1 MNIRKPVDFSEMYL
15 SLDMAVAGKYAQMQM
30 YAMIGQAVTTREE
43 KGAAVAAA
51 DYLQMRYPDMSGF
64 SPRNLRRMREFYRTY
79 AQDKALLHLAMQIG
93 WTQNVVILEA
103 DLTMEERCWYMKRVA
118 IHGWT
123 KTQLVESIQKS
134 LHLSDPLDEAE
145 HLCYTVEEPI
155 DVEKPDEESIICEPV
170 GLASGTV
177 CAVSIRLF
185 NRSICLLY
193 KTRFGI
199 EKCRLRQ
206 LRPPDRDGTG
216 RYPGSV
222 LYLWWRLC
230 GKDMPPDRVYRQPGC
245 QDCLT
250 KHAIYKKFIASPQLL
265 ILMTIGH
272 LLHYYLLKLVFEDV
286 SLTTHVYR
294 LLDFILEKALDSTPL
309 LEAMQRKQS
318 KIDAE
323 YPDTI

>member
-1 MNIRKPVDFSEMYL
+1 MNIRKQIDYSEMYL
-15 SLDMAVAGKYAQMQM
+15 VLDAAVTSPCSQMQI
-30 YAMIGQAVTTREE
+30 YTMIGQAVSARTE

-51 DYLQMRYPDMSGF
+51 EYLQNRHPDMSGF

-185 NRSICLLY
+185 NRSVCLLY

-222 LYLWWRLC
+222 LYLWWRLRRENSSLNRIC
-230 GKDMPPDRVYRQPGC
+230 K
-245 QDCLT
+245 
-250 KHAIYKKFIASPQLL
+250 SL
-265 ILMTIGH
+265 INRCSNHFLRLSISGG
-272 LLHYYLLKLVFEDV
+272 LV
-286 SLTTHVYR
+286 
-294 LLDFILEKALDSTPL
+294 
-309 LEAMQRKQS
+309 
-318 KIDAE
+318 
-323 YPDTI
+323 

>member
-64 SPRNLRRMREFYRTY
+64 SPRNLRRMRDFYRTY

-145 HLCYTVEEPI
+145 RLCYTDGETLNM
-155 DVEKPDEESIICEPV
+155 EKLDEESIICEPV
-170 GLASGTV
+170 SLTSGTV
-177 CAVSIRLF
+177 CAVSIHLF
-185 NRSICLLY
+185 DRTVCLLH
-193 KTRFGI
+193 KMRSGI
-199 EKCRLRQ
+199 KKCRLRQ
-206 LRPPDRDGTG
+206 LRPPDRDGTV
-216 RYPGSV
+216 RYPGYV
-222 LYLWWRLC
+222 LYLWW
-230 GKDMPPDRVYRQPGC
+230 
-245 QDCLT
+245 
-250 KHAIYKKFIASPQLL
+250 KFCREDFPQFR
-265 ILMTIGH
+265 I
-272 LLHYYLLKLVFEDV
+272 
-286 SLTTHVYR
+286 YR
-294 LLDFILEKALDSTPL
+294 LLMLPRWSIA
-309 LEAMQRKQS
+309 
-318 KIDAE
+318 
-323 YPDTI
+323 

>member
-64 SPRNLRRMREFYRTY
+64 SPRNLRRMRDFYRTY
-79 AQDKALLHLAMQIG
+79 AQDRALLHLAMQIG

-170 GLASGTV
+170 GPGPRAA
-177 CAVSIRLF
+177 CAVSVRLSG
-185 NRSICLLY
+185 RSVRLLP
-193 KTRFGI
+193 KTCSGSK
-199 EKCRLRQ
+199 KCRLRRV
-206 LRPPDRDGTG
+206 RPPNRDGTC
-216 RYPGSV
+216 RYPGSI
-222 LYLWWRLC
+222 LYLWRRPC
-230 GKDMPPDRVYRQPGC
+230 YEDIPP
-245 QDCLT
+245 
-250 KHAIYKKFIASPQLL
+250 
-265 ILMTIGH
+265 IG
-272 LLHYYLLKLVFEDV
+272 VFR
-286 SLTTHVYR
+286 S
-294 LLDFILEKALDSTPL
+294 
-309 LEAMQRKQS
+309 S
-318 KIDAE
+318 KIEDRLIA
-323 YPDTI
+323 